1 MQQSLNPIDK
11 AALGL
16 SGLLVVFGTV
26 VFGIVEILAGK
37 PYSPAPLEET
47 NEAGEVVNT
56 VAPAVDPTLRTG
68 LIILALV
75 ILLLWGVYRMASTAA
90 EDRQTRTTEV
100 ATD

>member
-1 MQQSLNPIDK
+1 MKQSIDAIDK
-11 AALGL
+11 AALGF
-16 SGLLVVFGTV
+16 SGLLMVFGTV

-37 PYSPAPLEET
+37 PYNPAPLEET

-68 LIILALV
+68 LIVLALV
-75 ILLLWGVYRMASTAA
+75 VLLLWGVYRMMSTPT
-90 EDRQTRTTEV
+90 EDRQSRTTEV